1 MGEIYTPKQP
11 KDIKKRK
18 LMFVTEG
25 KVNRMGNLNWRIS
38 SAVARHQY
46 NFVLKELTNS
56 SRK

>member
-1 MGEIYTPKQP
+1 MGEIYTPKQT

-18 LMFVTEG
+18 LMPVTEG

-38 SAVARHQY
+38 SAVARHHY
-46 NFVLKELTNS
+46 NFFLKEQTNA